1 MRELEEL
8 RNKNIN
14 IYPIKELVFTKE
26 KNYNLDRIKSLNDLN
41 SNLVYNSVLRC
52 LEILDTKK
60 TKFKNII
67 AQTLLWMDVAKSGSK
82 KDIQEWKKLGFNL
95 FTHNIGSAEIYK
107 KYSSSYDE
115 IIYILIKTHGL
126 IGQYLKGEVNLNTN
140 KELYSLIEKQL
151 LTKEELREILLIL
164 NECIIKEVSTKIY
177 EREEKNIY
185 EVVDKIVNNKMDEKI
200 DIVKRLELL
209 NGGILEDEKNVIN
222 KIIENKE
229 IKEKLENV
237 FEKCELWYYGSAL
250 KFLSVDK
257 QIKVLLLISNYVE
270 SNTQITFENLMK
282 DMYLNY
288 KNVKRINIYKQ
299 RIIENYLD
307 QMSYEQ
313 IINKKVKGNINI
325 TYSVRRYK
333 TTLEFDFR
341 FSKVA
346 TKLIEFCE
354 VAYSS
359 GNLYNKSVIL
369 LYDLFGFRKD
379 NYDRFYNEIEYLET
393 MNSTI
398 IHKAKLLEFISGNNV
413 LDVGPGGGALMDL
426 ILDTYSDKNV
436 YGIDISN
443 NVIEEL
449 NKKKIKENRNYKLVK
464 GNALNLEDYFEK
476 GSIDTI
482 IYSSI
487 IHELF
492 SYIEYNGKKFNHD
505 VIVKTLKSAYSII
518 PVKGRI
524 IIRDGIMSDKTLK
537 RIIEFKN
544 KNDMN
549 ILKRYKNDFK
559 GRNIEYEILSDNKVK
574 MNINDAMEF
583 LYTYTWGEESYSLE
597 VQEQFGYYT
606 KDEYE
611 QVVMDNLENAKII
624 YSSSFLQDGY
634 EENLLNRISFYDEN
648 NNTVKLPDS
657 TYILVIEKGE

>member
-115 IIYILIKTHGL
+115 IIYVLIKTHGL

-185 EVVDKIVNNKMDEKI
+185 EVVDKIINNKMDEKI

-222 KIIENKE
+222 NIILDEE

-237 FEKCELWYYGSAL
+237 FEKCELWYYNSAL

-270 SNTQITFENLMK
+270 SNAQITFEKLMK

-299 RIIENYLD
+299 RIIENYLN
-307 QMSYEQ
+307 QMTPEQ
-313 IINKKVKGNINI
+313 IINKDVKGNINI
-325 TYSVRRYK
+325 TYSVKKYAS
-333 TTLEFDFR
+333 TLEFDFI

-398 IHKAKLLEFISGNNV
+398 IHKAKL
-413 LDVGPGGGALMDL
+413 
-426 ILDTYSDKNV
+426 
-436 YGIDISN
+436 
-443 NVIEEL
+443 
-449 NKKKIKENRNYKLVK
+449 
-464 GNALNLEDYFEK
+464 
-476 GSIDTI
+476 
-482 IYSSI
+482 
-487 IHELF
+487 
-492 SYIEYNGKKFNHD
+492 
-505 VIVKTLKSAYSII
+505 
-518 PVKGRI
+518 
-524 IIRDGIMSDKTLK
+524 
-537 RIIEFKN
+537 
-544 KNDMN
+544 
-549 ILKRYKNDFK
+549 
-559 GRNIEYEILSDNKVK
+559 
-574 MNINDAMEF
+574 
-583 LYTYTWGEESYSLE
+583 
-597 VQEQFGYYT
+597 
-606 KDEYE
+606 
-611 QVVMDNLENAKII
+611 
-624 YSSSFLQDGY
+624 
-634 EENLLNRISFYDEN
+634 
-648 NNTVKLPDS
+648 
-657 TYILVIEKGE
+657 